1 MGADSLSIKV
11 NTKAVA
17 YLRTSSAANVGADK
31 DSERRQREAISVF
44 AEGAGYEVVDS
55 YYDAAVSGAD
65 AVTERPGF
73 SAMLERLL
81 SNGVRT
87 ILVETASRFARD
99 MIVQETGHKML
110 KARGIDLIAVDSPDS
125 FVVDTPTAA
134 LIRQVLGA
142 VSEFEKA
149 MLVEKLK
156 GARERKRRETGKK
169 VGGRKNYGE
178 MEGGSEMIALA
189 KKLHRYPVNGK
200 RRSLNDVAEEL
211 AKAGYLSSTGKP
223 FARIA
228 ISRMLERKPEAK

>member
-1 MGADSLSIKV
+1 V
-11 NTKAVA
+11 KAVA

-31 DSERRQREAISVF
+31 DSERRQQEAIDAF
-44 AEGAGYEVVDS
+44 AERAGYEVVDT

-99 MIVQETGHKML
+99 LMVQETGHEML

-125 FVVDTPTAA
+125 FVADTPTAT
-134 LIRQVLGA
+134 LVRQLLG
-142 VSEFEKA
+142 VISQFEKA

-178 MEGGSEMIALA
+178 MEGGSEMIVLA

-200 RRSLNDVAEEL
+200 RRSLNDIAVEL
-211 AKAGYLSSTGKP
+211 AKAGYVSSTGKP